1 MLLQDKVAI
10 VTGGASGLGE
20 ATVKA
25 YLKKGVRVAIFD
37 MNPPSEASF
46 SEFADTDYA
55 FYQVDVTNEES
66 VQTAINSVIA
76 HFGAIHICNNFA
88 GIGPAMKVYGKKGV
102 HSLELFQQVINVNLN
117 GTFNVSRLAVEQMVN
132 NEPLNEDGG
141 RGVIINTASVAA
153 YEAQMGQAAY
163 GASKGG
169 VVGMTLP
176 MARDLASVG
185 IRVNC
190 LAPGLIHTPLFDS
203 FSDEVIESLS
213 SSVVFPK
220 RLGKP
225 EEVAQLSVFIAE
237 NDYMNGETVRLDGA
251 IRMQPR

>member
-1 MLLQDKVAI
+1 MQLEGKVAI

-25 YLKKGVRVAIFD
+25 YLDKGVQVAIFD
-37 MNPPSEASF
+37 MNPPGEGA
-46 SEFADTDYA
+46 FAGYSDENYA
-55 FYQVDVTNEES
+55 FYEVNVTDETS
-66 VQTAINSVIA
+66 VQTAIDSVMA
-76 HFGAIHICNNFA
+76 RFGAIHICNNFA

-117 GTFNVSRLAVEQMVN
+117 GTFNVSRLAVEQMVK
-132 NEPLNEDGG
+132 NEPLNDDGG
-141 RGVIINTASVAA
+141 RGVVINTASVAA

-203 FSDEVIESLS
+203 FPEEVIESLS
-213 SSVVFPK
+213 NSVVYPK

-237 NDYMNGETVRLDGA
+237 NDYMNGETVRVDGA

>member
-1 MLLQDKVAI
+1 MELKNSVAI
-10 VTGGASGLGE
+10 VTGGSSGLGE

-25 YLKKGVRVAIFD
+25 YLAKGAKVAIFD
-37 MNPPSEASF
+37 MNEPMD
-46 SEFADTDYA
+46 DTLLETHGDDLM
-55 FYQVDVTNEES
+55 FQKVDVTSEEN
-66 VQTAINSVIA
+66 VQSAIAAVIA
-76 HFGAIHICNNFA
+76 RWGAIHICNNFA
-88 GIGPAMKVYGKKGV
+88 GIGPAEKVYGKKGV
-102 HSLELFQQVINVNLN
+102 HRLEVFQRVININLV
-117 GTFNVSRLAVEQMVN
+117 GTFNVARLAAEQMAN
-132 NEPLNEDGG
+132 NDPLTDDGT

-176 MARDLASVG
+176 MARDLASIG

-203 FSDEVIESLS
+203 FPDEVVESLGQ
-213 SSVVFPK
+213 SVVYPK

-225 EEVAQLSVFIAE
+225 SEVAALSVFMVE
-237 NDYMNGETVRLDGA
+237 NEYMNGETVRVDGA